1 MQASKPKEPS
11 PCDVLSDAELKA
23 LSERAIMRAF
33 AKNTVIVSEGDRADS
48 LYIVLS
54 GRVRA
59 YVSDDQGKEMFLSE
73 AGKGEYFGEMALDE
87 GPRSASVITLEPTRL
102 LVVPK
107 DDFAA
112 FLAKSPEFALHLVRK
127 LIRRVRA
134 LTHDVK
140 SLALMDVYG
149 RVARMLLDLAVERDG
164 VLVIEE
170 RPTQQEMANRI
181 GASREMISRI
191 LTELAAGGYIEVAR
205 DRITIAR
212 TLPCGW

>member
-1 MQASKPKEPS
+1 MQAPKPREPS

-23 LSERAIMRAF
+23 LSERAVMRTV

-54 GRVRA
+54 GRVRV

-87 GPRSASVITLEPTRL
+87 GPRSASVITLEPTRF

-112 FLAKSPEFALHLVRK
+112 FLAQSPEFALHLVRK

-164 VLVIEE
+164 ALVIED

>member
-23 LSERAIMRAF
+23 LSRRAIMRAF
-33 AKNTVIVSEGDRADS
+33 AKNTVVVSEGDRADS

-54 GRVRA
+54 GRVRV

-87 GPRSASVITLEPTRL
+87 GPRSASVITLEPTRF

-112 FLAKSPEFALHLVRK
+112 FLAQSPEFALHLVRK

-164 VLVIEE
+164 ALVIDD

-205 DRITIAR
+205 DRITICRA
-212 TLPCGW
+212 LPCGW

>member
-23 LSERAIMRAF
+23 LSQRAIMRAF
-33 AKNTVIVSEGDRADS
+33 AKNTVVVSEGDRADS

-164 VLVIEE
+164 ALVIED

-205 DRITIAR
+205 DRITISRA
-212 TLPCGW
+212 LPCGW